1 MDDLAGRVIKRACR
15 TIVNIGLACCPGGP
29 DRLGTV
35 YLITRPS
42 VGLKRMKHLRC
53 ELKGNVEPTP
63 KDGSRHPISSDLMTT
78 QDELI
83 DRLSDIYALDKTL
96 ETALKKL
103 SDNPSHCPAMRK
115 QAAQHSGETRR
126 HAEAIA
132 AFLKQLG
139 TDPSTLLKTM
149 KVPSMGMDLMKSPGT
164 AFVRDE
170 LIKDVLT
177 VLVTE
182 HFEIACHTILRTRA
196 AELGLLE
203 VVRICDQILDEEKRM
218 VNWLQLNM
226 PPIFA
231 AYLAQ
236 SKGTEAEEDIHHHF
250 RRTHQIRP
258 GVKKSWE
265 FVQLADNVSLF
276 GGPLKQSAFVYM
288 QN

>member
-1 MDDLAGRVIKRACR
+1 
-15 TIVNIGLACCPGGP
+15 
-29 DRLGTV
+29 
-35 YLITRPS
+35 
-42 VGLKRMKHLRC
+42 
-53 ELKGNVEPTP
+53 
-63 KDGSRHPISSDLMTT
+63 MTT

-83 DRLSDIYALDKTL
+83 DRLSDIYALAKTL

-132 AFLKQLG
+132 TFLKQLG
-139 TDPSTLLKTM
+139 TDPAALLKTM
-149 KVPSMGMDLMKSPGT
+149 KAPGTGMDLMKSPGT

-170 LIKDVLT
+170 RIKDILT

-182 HFEIACHTILRTRA
+182 HFEIACHTILRKRA
-196 AELGLLE
+196 SQLGLQE
-203 VVRICDQILDEEKRM
+203 VVRICDQIVAEEKRM
-218 VNWLQLNM
+218 VDWLQLNM

-236 SKGTEAEEDIHHHF
+236 GKETEAEEDIHHHI

-258 GVKKSWE
+258 GVKMSWE
-265 FVQLADNVSLF
+265 FVQLADNASLF
-276 GGPLKQSAFVYM
+276 GGPLRLPSSVLM

>member
-1 MDDLAGRVIKRACR
+1 
-15 TIVNIGLACCPGGP
+15 
-29 DRLGTV
+29 
-35 YLITRPS
+35 
-42 VGLKRMKHLRC
+42 
-53 ELKGNVEPTP
+53 
-63 KDGSRHPISSDLMTT
+63 MTT

-83 DRLSDIYALDKTL
+83 DRLSDIYALGKTL

-103 SDNPSHCPAMRK
+103 SDNPSHCLVMRK

-132 AFLKQLG
+132 TFLKQLG
-139 TDPSTLLKTM
+139 TDPAALLKNM
-149 KVPSMGMDLMKSPGT
+149 KAPGTGMELMKSTGT

-170 LIKDVLT
+170 RIKDVLT

-182 HFEIACHTILRTRA
+182 HFEIAYHTMLRTRA
-196 AELGLLE
+196 SELGLQE
-203 VVRICDQILDEEKRM
+203 VVRICDQIVAEEKRM

-236 SKGTEAEEDIHHHF
+236 GKETEAEDKKHPGF
-250 RRTHQIRP
+250 SRTHQVRASGKMP
-258 GVKKSWE
+258 WE
-265 FVQLADNVSLF
+265 FVQLADNASLF
-276 GGPLKQSAFVYM
+276 GGPLRQPSSVCM